1 MKKYSERT
9 QIDFPSDSPF
19 AGRKMHLFVKDENGT
34 DLEKIFE
41 EHGFT
46 AVFFDGDEELKDYLN
61 KK

>member
-1 MKKYSERT
+1 
-9 QIDFPSDSPF
+9 
-19 AGRKMHLFVKDENGT
+19 MHLFVKDENGT